1 MIYRHVEVDNNNTI
15 ISSVWIL
22 FCGNFAYLVLLWCSL
37 TFQII
42 LVWEIYSKRHGFQV
56 QQGTR
61 ELHNI
66 SEDCQK
72 RRSI

>member
-1 MIYRHVEVDNNNTI
+1 
-15 ISSVWIL
+15 VWIL
-22 FCGNFAYLVLLWCSL
+22 FCGNFAYLFLHHSL
-37 TFQII
+37 TFKII

-61 ELHNI
+61 ELHNF